1 MAAPIP
7 PAQHRSAG
15 PLTPGQPGQPRLLR
29 LHNDRSALDLLL
41 ELGPL
46 SRVQICELTGLS
58 KPTASRLLARLEE
71 TGLVRAVGTSSGG
84 PGRNA
89 VLYAVNGEAAYVAA
103 IDVRPRRFTVRIAD
117 LAGTVW
123 AEEVVA
129 VGSGHDRTPENSVRR
144 SLQKASEACGINV
157 EQIDSVALSVPGA
170 YDAVADQVALVEELP
185 GWDAPG
191 ALASIR
197 AAVGPTTVLIENDV
211 NLAAVAE
218 RRKGVAKGVE
228 SFAVLWVSAG
238 LGLAIDLGGRLHR
251 GATGGA
257 GEVGYMQ
264 VTGDARRLTD
274 LVGGSSVRILARE
287 HGITARTA
295 AAAVTKAV
303 NEPGHEQF
311 LDELAQRLA
320 AGLAVIISVLDPH
333 LVVLSGDI
341 STAGGPVLAERVQQA
356 LGQISKLRP
365 SVEVSGVEGNS
376 ALVGAME
383 LSLQHTRDALFRA
396 STGSDTANVQ

>member
-1 MAAPIP
+1 MAAPVP
-7 PAQHRSAG
+7 SGQRLSTG
-15 PLTPGQPGQPRLLR
+15 PLAPGQPGQPRLLR

-71 TGLVRAVGTSSGG
+71 TGLVRAAGTSSGG

-123 AEEVVA
+123 SEEVVA
-129 VGSGHDRTPENSVRR
+129 IGSGQDRTPAKSVLRA
-144 SLQKASEACGINV
+144 LEKGSEACGIDV
-157 EQIDSVALSVPGA
+157 ARIDSVTLSVPGA
-170 YDAVADQVALVEELP
+170 YDAVEDRIALVEELP
-185 GWDAPG
+185 GWDAAG
-191 ALASIR
+191 ALASVR
-197 AAVGPTTVLIENDV
+197 AELGATRVLIENDV

-218 RRKGVAKGVE
+218 RSRGVARDVE
-228 SFAVLWVSAG
+228 SFAVLWVAAG

-274 LVGGSSVRILARE
+274 LVGGSSVRILARD
-287 HGITARTA
+287 HGISARTA
-295 AAAVTKAV
+295 AAAVAKAV
-303 NEPGHEQF
+303 HDPGHEPF

-341 STAGGPVLAERVQQA
+341 STAGGPVLADRVEKA
-356 LGQISKLRP
+356 LGQISTLRP
-365 SVEVSGVEGNS
+365 SVKVSGVEGNS

-383 LSLQHTRDALFRA
+383 LSLQHTRDALFQA
-396 STGSDTANVQ
+396 STDNVQ